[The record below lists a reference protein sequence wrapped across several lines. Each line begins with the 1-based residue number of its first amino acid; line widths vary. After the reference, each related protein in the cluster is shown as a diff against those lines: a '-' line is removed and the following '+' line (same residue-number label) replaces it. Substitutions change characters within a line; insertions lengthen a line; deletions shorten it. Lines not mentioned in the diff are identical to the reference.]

1 MTAPRV
7 LVLRAAGTNCD
18 AEAVHAFE
26 MAGGRVEERRLDEA
40 VAAPALLREAA
51 ILVFPGGFTFGDDVA
66 SGAVFAV
73 KLRAHLL
80 PALLRSVEEGRLVL
94 GVCNGFQILVRAGL
108 LPALAGP
115 GTPGEAALGF
125 NDSAR
130 FESRWVTLEGASD
143 RSPWVREGDLFDCPV
158 AHGEG
163 KFVPRDEGVLRR
175 LRENGQVVVRYRM
188 PGGPVPPDGLP
199 GSEEMPGPGTYP
211 FNPNGSVDDIA
222 GICDPTGRVF
232 GLMPHPERNI
242 LPWHHP
248 GSARRPRPER
258 AASGLRVFENA
269 VRWAREHA

>member
-1 MTAPRV
+1 VSAKAPPV

-18 AEAVHAFE
+18 AEAVHAFGA
-26 MAGGRVEERRLDEA
+26 AGGKVEERRLAE
-40 VAAPALLREAA
+40 VVEKPALLREAA
-51 ILVFPGGFTFGDDVA
+51 ILCFPGGFTFGDDVA

-73 KLRAHLL
+73 KLRARLL
-80 PALLRSVEEGRLVL
+80 PELLRAVENGRLVL

-115 GTPGEAALGF
+115 GTPGEASLGF

-130 FESRWVTLEGASD
+130 FEDRWVTLEGTSD
-143 RSPWVREGDLFDCPV
+143 RCPWVRKGDLIDCPV

-163 KFVPRDEGVLRR
+163 KFVARDDGVLRR
-175 LRENGQVVVRYRM
+175 LREGDQVVVRYRM
-188 PGGPVPPDGLP
+188 PEGTA
-199 GSEEMPGPGTYP
+199 PGTYP
-211 FNPNGSVDDIA
+211 ANPNGSVDDIA

-232 GLMPHPERNI
+232 GLMPHPERNA

-248 GSARRPRPER
+248 GAAQRPLPQR
-258 AASGLRVFENA
+258 AGNGLRVFENA

>member
-1 MTAPRV
+1 MKAPPV

-18 AEAVHAFE
+18 AEAVHAFGA
-26 MAGGRVEERRLDEA
+26 AGGRVEERRLAE
-40 VAAPALLREAA
+40 VVEKPALLREAA

-73 KLRAHLL
+73 KLRARLL
-80 PALLRSVEEGRLVL
+80 PELLRAVENGRLVL

-115 GTPGEAALGF
+115 GTPGEASLGF

-130 FESRWVTLEGASD
+130 FEDRWVTLEGTSD
-143 RSPWVREGDLFDCPV
+143 RCPWVKKGDLVDCPV

-163 KFVPRDEGVLRR
+163 KFVPRDDGVLRR
-175 LRENGQVVVRYRM
+175 LRENDQVVVRYRM
-188 PGGPVPPDGLP
+188 PATHTPNQGLF
-199 GSEEMPGPGTYP
+199 GSEKPAPGTYP

-232 GLMPHPERNI
+232 GLMPHPERNA

-248 GSARRPRPER
+248 GAGRRPRPGGSG
-258 AASGLRVFENA
+258 SGLRVFENA